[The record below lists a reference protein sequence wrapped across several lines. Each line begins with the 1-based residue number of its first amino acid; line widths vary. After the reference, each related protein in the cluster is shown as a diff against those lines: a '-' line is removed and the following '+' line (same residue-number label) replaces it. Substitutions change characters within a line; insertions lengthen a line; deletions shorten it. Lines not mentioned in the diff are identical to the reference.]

1 MNFSVKGIVYGAE
14 EVTSRFLKMVVN
26 SLGTTPAYG
35 KTKLL
40 DGQEISE
47 CNTSLIIDESQQRRR
62 PQLDS
67 QPSAESL
74 SSRMASLADER
85 FGVHR
90 DEGNGIIKLALH
102 HNGGNNV
109 SVTNSLAIISTW
121 DVVNLRRNAMALA
134 SEDRLSQQQQEQHE
148 SSQQEQHEAQNDE
161 NSLRLLISVSRELVT
176 IQKKKDQ
183 WVKRREN
190 QRNIHLLLSVSQ
202 SLAEIKR
209 ADDKSQLRK

>member
-47 CNTSLIIDESQQRRR
+47 CNTSFIIDESHQRRR

-74 SSRMASLADER
+74 SSSMASLADER

-90 DEGNGIIKLALH
+90 EEGNGIIKLALH

-134 SEDRLSQQQQEQHE
+134 SEDRLSQQE
-148 SSQQEQHEAQNDE
+148 QEQHEAQNDE